1 MPFTGPVQDRYRT
14 GRTPYT
20 GAVKLVP
27 AIYRPCKDITG
38 KGRYSLYRPCTG
50 KKGMCAA
57 ERAFILSR
65 SQVCTSRSESM
76 ATHPF
81 STAIGLPDPRV
92 TFVNIIPACKTRTR
106 LVA

>member
-27 AIYRPCKDITG
+27 AIYRPC
-38 KGRYSLYRPCTG
+38 TG

-57 ERAFILSR
+57 ERALILSR

-92 TFVNIIPACKTRTR
+92 TFVNTIPACKTRTR